1 MQLDIMAD
9 IDATLQESSFDKTGL
24 DDEELCQEFEGLMK
38 EVEKQDREEK
48 ERAKSVVGQKWG
60 MRTSLPS
67 VIQPSTMQTGGG
79 KDSTKVES
87 KLKLP
92 IGVRS
97 STPPARKSGVEIS
110 PMRRSSASDLSD
122 NYGCAVGRIPFRN
135 KPCVDI
141 TENRNNRIPFSDD
154 SSRGRCSVPYSNAH
168 TSSDRSLSPV
178 RKQEKYTPDVLTP
191 RRDSVPARKP
201 LPTPVLPDRSKKN
214 TPKKETSTF

>member
-1 MQLDIMAD
+1 MGD
-9 IDATLQESSFDKTGL
+9 IDASLQESSIDKTGI
-24 DDEELCQEFEGLMK
+24 DDEELCLEFEGLMK
-38 EVEKQDREEK
+38 EIEKQDREEK

-67 VIQPSTMQTGGG
+67 VSQPSPIQTGSG
-79 KDSTKVES
+79 KVSAKVES

-97 STPPARKSGVEIS
+97 STPPARKIGVEVS

-122 NYGCAVGRIPFRN
+122 NYGCAVGRIPFSN

-141 TENRNNRIPFSDD
+141 TENRNNRVPFSDD
-154 SSRGRCSVPYSNAH
+154 SSRSRNSVLQSNSYN
-168 TSSDRSLSPV
+168 SSDRSLSPV
-178 RKQEKYTPDVLTP
+178 RKQEKYTPAVLTP
-191 RRDSVPARKP
+191 RRDVAPVRKP